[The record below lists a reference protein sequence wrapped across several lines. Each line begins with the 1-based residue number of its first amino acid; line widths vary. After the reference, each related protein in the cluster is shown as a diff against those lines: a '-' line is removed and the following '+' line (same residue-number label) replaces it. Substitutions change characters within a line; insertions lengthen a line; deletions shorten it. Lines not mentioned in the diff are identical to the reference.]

1 MWDALKKVSPKWAE
15 GFGKQLFKKILY
27 VYISFPTLFYWT
39 KYRKSSNS
47 SLFAN
52 GDQAV
57 EELSGIDFAE
67 LERLADMDSD

>member
-15 GFGKQLFKKILY
+15 GFGKWLFKKISY

-39 KYRKSSNS
+39 KYRKFFNS

-52 GDQAV
+52 GDQALK
-57 EELSGIDFAE
+57 ELSGIDFAE
-67 LERLADMDSD
+67 LECLADMDSD